1 MKDEIVKLAKQ
12 QNEYMKR
19 RFSTKYSEQNY
30 KMGQQSSLHN
40 FTYALI
46 WIYFILSA
54 VYLGI
59 LFVGPKRQKFSY
71 RYKVAMLIILVLFPY
86 LITPIEYFI
95 FRGISYII
103 HTTIGN
109 VFNRDDY
116 QYLVDYTYMPKFFN
130 Y

>member
-1 MKDEIVKLAKQ
+1 MKEEIVKLAKQ

-19 RFSTKYSEQNY
+19 RFSTKYSEYNY
-30 KMGQQSSLHN
+30 KVVQQYSLHN

-71 RYKVAMLIILVLFPY
+71 RYKVMMLIILVLFPY
-86 LITPIEYFI
+86 VVTPIEYFI

-103 HTTIGN
+103 ETTIGN
-109 VFNRDDY
+109 VFKRDDY
-116 QYLVDYTYMPKFFN
+116 QYLVDYTYMPKFFH

>member
-1 MKDEIVKLAKQ
+1 MKEEIVKLAKQ

-19 RFSTKYSEQNY
+19 RFSTKYSEYNY
-30 KMGQQSSLHN
+30 KVVQQYSLHN

-71 RYKVAMLIILVLFPY
+71 RYKVMMLIILVLFPY
-86 LITPIEYFI
+86 VVTPIEYFI

-103 HTTIGN
+103 ETTIGN
-109 VFNRDDY
+109 VFKRDDY